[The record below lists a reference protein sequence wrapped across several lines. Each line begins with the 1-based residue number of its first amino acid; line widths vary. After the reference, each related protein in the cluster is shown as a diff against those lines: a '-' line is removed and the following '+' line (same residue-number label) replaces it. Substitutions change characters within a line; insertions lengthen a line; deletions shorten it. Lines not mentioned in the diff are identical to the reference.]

1 MLTIP
6 GDVSVNH
13 LSYVFMIP
21 GAHITGKAQGLFPGI
36 REKTPGSLPGLLADF
51 YGFSVGAVFRNLL
64 TLRTNWRYSIVLS
77 LPGLVIGIR
86 IAIRANIPELNIIR
100 TAAFY
105 DKFGL

>member
-1 MLTIP
+1 
-6 GDVSVNH
+6 
-13 LSYVFMIP
+13 MIP

-64 TLRTNWRYSIVLS
+64 TSLTNGCYSIVLS

-86 IAIRANIPELNIIR
+86 IAVRADECQGNIIR
-100 TAAFY
+100 TAAGNDY
-105 DKFGL
+105 LRL

>member
-64 TLRTNWRYSIVLS
+64 TSLTNGCYSIVLS

>member
-1 MLTIP
+1 
-6 GDVSVNH
+6 
-13 LSYVFMIP
+13 MIP
-21 GAHITGKAQGLFPGI
+21 CPNVLQETNRLFPGLCQ
-36 REKTPGSLPGLLADF
+36 EPASSLPGLFADF
-51 YGFSVGAVFRNLL
+51 NGFSVGAVFRNLL